1 MLTCKEVLAEIDR
14 YLDGEAAAP
23 LRRDLEAHLKDCRPC
38 EVVVDSTRKTVTL
51 VTASRSFE
59 LPPGLSAKIMA
70 KVRGRRQGKGG
81 R

>member
-1 MLTCKEVLAEIDR
+1 VLTCKEVLAELDR

-38 EVVVDSTRKTVTL
+38 EVVVDTTRKTVTL

-59 LPPGLSAKIMA
+59 LPAGLSAKIMA
-70 KVRGRRQGKGG
+70 RLRSRRPAP
-81 R
+81 